1 MFIMSLFVYMPFS
14 DTVNLTDEGE
24 FLEGSFEVTG
34 DWEEFG
40 TITGDLDTDSNIIYP
55 EANQEGVWT
64 SNLIEGERFDIV
76 TLEAL
81 SDTRDGSISYT
92 LNLWDD
98 TVDGEPDEVITGSID
113 SPNYFEEYE
122 GLESYDVIELELSLE
137 ETGGNSNKRPHVDE
151 VRIDYIEN
159 LDREG
164 LGFDSDSFQLF
175 TLFVLIGA
183 GLLALTRSF

>member
-1 MFIMSLFVYMPFS
+1 
-14 DTVNLTDEGE
+14 
-24 FLEGSFEVTG
+24 
-34 DWEEFG
+34 
-40 TITGDLDTDSNIIYP
+40 LD
-55 EANQEGVWT
+55 

-113 SPNYFEEYE
+113 SPNYFEQYE